1 MKKKFLMLALTVPCL
16 LAFALPVS
24 SPAPI
29 ETVKVKVK
37 RLLLDPS
44 SKTPVVVLESLKEK
58 KFIPIWIG
66 KAEATSIA
74 MELEHVKIPRPN
86 THDLIGSIVKG
97 LGAALER
104 VTITELRN
112 NTYYAVITLKLKGE
126 KFQIDSRPSDAI
138 AIALRMGAPLYASPE
153 VLAKAGKLPTGLEET
168 EGVRNIFGFHIQD
181 LTAEL
186 SALFNLR
193 AVHGVL
199 VADVERGGAASKAG
213 FQRGDIITNFNG
225 KTINDVGQLESF
237 LKKAKKPG
245 KINMKIQRN
254 GKPVTVVMNL
264 PSLS

>member
-1 MKKKFLMLALTVPCL
+1 MKIRFLVRALTVTCL
-16 LAFALPVS
+16 LSFTLPVS
-24 SPAPI
+24 SPAQI

-37 RLLLDPS
+37 RILLDPS

-86 THDLIGSIVKG
+86 THDLIGKIVKE

-126 KFQIDSRPSDAI
+126 KFLIDSRPSDAI

-153 VLAKAGKLPTGLEET
+153 VLAKAGKLPAALGET
-168 EGVRNIFGFHIQD
+168 ERVRKIFGFHIQD

-186 SALFNLR
+186 AALFNLR
-193 AVHGVL
+193 AERGVL
-199 VADVERGGAASKAG
+199 VADVESGGNASKAG

-225 KTINDVGQLESF
+225 KTINNVGQLESF
-237 LKKAKKPG
+237 FKKAKKPG
-245 KINMKIQRN
+245 KIKMKLQRN

-264 PSLS
+264 PS